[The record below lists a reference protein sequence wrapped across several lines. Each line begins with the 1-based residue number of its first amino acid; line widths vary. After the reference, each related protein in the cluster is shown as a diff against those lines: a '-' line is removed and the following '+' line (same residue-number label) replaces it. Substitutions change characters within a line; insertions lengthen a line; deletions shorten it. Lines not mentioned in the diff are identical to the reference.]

1 MAETSPGS
9 PHPAVPA
16 DAAEAA
22 ARAEELRRLIR
33 HHAHLYYDEDAPE
46 IPDADYDALVR
57 ELEEIEAAHPDLR
70 TPDSPTVRIGGRPD
84 EAFAPVRHEVPMM
97 SLHNV
102 FDIDELRAWH
112 QRILRRLGEGR
123 AVDAFA
129 VELKFDGLAVSL
141 RYEDGRLV
149 RGATRG
155 DGRVGEDV
163 THNIRTIA
171 DIPHRLGGDAPG
183 LLEVRGEVYMRRSV
197 FAELNA
203 RAAQRGDRPYVNPR
217 NAAAGSLRQKDPR
230 VTAERH
236 LSFWC
241 YQLGQRD
248 GGPELDTHTATLAW
262 LSELGLPVDPHTRR
276 VPDLDAVEAY
286 IAEFAPRR
294 HDLDYEFDGVVVKVD
309 DLALQA
315 ELGADAKAPRWAIAY
330 KLPPEERT
338 TRLLDI
344 EVSIGPS
351 GVATPFARL
360 EPVFVGGVT
369 VTTATLHNEDQVR
382 DKDVRPGDL
391 VVVRRAGDV
400 IPEVVG
406 PVLSARPADSRPW
419 RFPTRCPACGE
430 PLVRDEGAARTVCVN
445 VDCPAQVRG
454 RIVHFASRGAMDIE
468 HLGEQ
473 TVDLF
478 VSEGLVSDPADLY
491 TLDWERVAAFE
502 GFGPTSVANL
512 REAIEASKTRPLANV
527 LFALRIPE
535 IGSANARLLARHF
548 GSIDAIMAASEDEL
562 TAVAGFGPVIAS
574 SVRRFFDDDRV
585 RDLVRR
591 LREAGVQMVDDSPAA
606 VAQVPRTLEGRS
618 VVVTGTL
625 ENFTRDEA
633 KAAIE
638 ARGGTSPG
646 SVSRRTFALVVGAD
660 PGASKVSRAEEL
672 GVPVVDEEGFVHLLD
687 TGELPD

>member
-1 MAETSPGS
+1 MAADETASAPTSP
-9 PHPAVPA
+9 PARRGA
-16 DAAEAA
+16 DTADLA
-22 ARAEELRRLIR
+22 ARAEELRALIR

-57 ELEEIEAAHPDLR
+57 ELEAIEAAHPDLR
-70 TPDSPTVRIGGRPD
+70 TPDSPTVHIGGRPD
-84 EAFAPVRHEVPMM
+84 TAFAPVHHEVPMM
-97 SLHNV
+97 SLHNA
-102 FDIDELRAWH
+102 FDIEELRAWH
-112 QRILRRLGEGR
+112 QRVQRRLGEGR
-123 AVDAFA
+123 TVDAFA
-129 VELKFDGLAVSL
+129 AELKFDGLAISL
-141 RYEDGRLV
+141 RYEHGRLV

-163 THNIRTIA
+163 THNVRTIA
-171 DIPHRLGGDAPG
+171 DIPHLLGEGAPS

-197 FAELNA
+197 FAELNERA
-203 RAAQRGDRPYVNPR
+203 RRRGERPYVNPR

-230 VTAERH
+230 VTAERR

-241 YQLGQRD
+241 YQLGLVE
-248 GGPELDTHTATLAW
+248 GGPELTTHTGTLAW
-262 LSELGLPVDPHTRR
+262 LAELGFPVDPHGRR
-276 VPDLDAVEAY
+276 LDDLDAVEAY
-286 IAEFAPRR
+286 IAHYAERR
-294 HDLDYEFDGVVVKVD
+294 HELDYEFDGVVVKVD

-369 VTTATLHNEDQVR
+369 VSTATLHNEDQVR
-382 DKDVRPGDL
+382 EKDVRPGDL

-406 PVLSARPADSRPW
+406 PVLSARPPDSRPW
-419 RFPTRCPACGE
+419 TFPTRCPACGE
-430 PLVRDEGAARTVCVN
+430 PLVRDEGAARTMCVN
-445 VDCPAQVRG
+445 VECPAQVRG

-473 TVDLF
+473 RVDLF
-478 VSEGLVSDPADLY
+478 VTKGLVHDPADLY
-491 TLDWERVAAFE
+491 TLDWDEVARLE
-502 GFGPTSVANL
+502 GFGEQSVANL
-512 REAIEASKTRPLANV
+512 RAAIDASRTRPLANV

-548 GSIDAIMAASEDEL
+548 GSIDAIMAASEEEIA
-562 TAVAGFGPVIAS
+562 AVPGFGPVIAS
-574 SVRRFFDDDRV
+574 SVRRFFDDERV

-591 LREAGVQMVDDSPAA
+591 LREAGVEMRDDSPPAPE
-606 VAQVPRTLEGRS
+606 VPRT
-618 VVVTGTL
+618 
-625 ENFTRDEA
+625 
-633 KAAIE
+633 
-638 ARGGTSPG
+638 
-646 SVSRRTFALVVGAD
+646 
-660 PGASKVSRAEEL
+660 
-672 GVPVVDEEGFVHLLD
+672 
-687 TGELPD
+687 